1 MFTHDHAAPLPPG
14 THRASDRGFAPA
26 AGTTPVYSALVPAGF
41 PSAADDH
48 LEGSLDLHKLMV
60 KRPAATFF
68 CRASGESMVG
78 AGIRD
83 GDLLVVDRSIQ
94 PHDGDVV
101 VATLDGG
108 LTVKTLRR
116 VEDGWELASANPEFP
131 NFPIDPAEG
140 VTVWGVVT
148 HAVSALARR

>member
-1 MFTHDHAAPLPPG
+1 MFQDGTTPLPPG
-14 THRASDRGFAPA
+14 THRASTRGFAPT

-41 PSAADDH
+41 PSPADDH

-108 LTVKTLRR
+108 LTVKTLRK
-116 VEDGWELASANPEFP
+116 VEGGWQLASANPDFP
-131 NFPIDPAEG
+131 NFPVCGEEG
-140 VTVWGVVT
+140 VQIWGVVT
-148 HAVSALARR
+148 HAVSSFSRR

>member
-1 MFTHDHAAPLPPG
+1 MFTLDHTAPLPPG
-14 THRASDRGFAPA
+14 THRASERGFVADAAAAPI
-26 AGTTPVYSALVPAGF
+26 YSALVAAGF
-41 PSAADDH
+41 PSPADDH

-68 CRASGESMVG
+68 VRASGDSMVG

-83 GDLLVVDRSIQ
+83 GDLLVVDRSLQ
-94 PHDGDVV
+94 PQDGDAV

-116 VEDGWELASANPEFP
+116 VEGGWELASANPEFP
-131 NFPIDPAEG
+131 NFPIDPDEG
-140 VTVWGVVT
+140 TTVWGVVT

>member
-1 MFTHDHAAPLPPG
+1 MFAHDTAAPLPPG
-14 THRASDRGFAPA
+14 THRASDRGFVPDSSAAPI
-26 AGTTPVYSALVPAGF
+26 YSALVAAGF
-41 PSAADDH
+41 PSPADDH

-68 CRASGESMVG
+68 VRASGESMVG

-83 GDLLVVDRSIQ
+83 GDLLVVDRSLQ
-94 PHDGDVV
+94 PQDGDVV

-108 LTVKTLRR
+108 LTVKSLRR
-116 VEDGWELASANPEFP
+116 VGDGWELASANPDFP
-131 NFPIDPAEG
+131 NFPIDPDEG
-140 VTVWGVVT
+140 TTVWGVVT